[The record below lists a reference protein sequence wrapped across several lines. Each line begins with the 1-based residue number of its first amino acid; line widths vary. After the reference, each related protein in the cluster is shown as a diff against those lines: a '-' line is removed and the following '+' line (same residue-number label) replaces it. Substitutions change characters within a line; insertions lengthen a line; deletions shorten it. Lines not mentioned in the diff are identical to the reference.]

1 MEMKLEVFKETINRL
16 KEQNESIDRA
26 YKAGIDLINFLD
38 PIESAVSHL
47 IGSIYGIE
55 GKEVFDWW
63 CYEKEWGTRKDFNMT
78 DREGNV
84 MCETIEDLHTWLEE
98 NASNDYIL
106 PRRLSDEE
114 REEAIKIAFGFGA

>member
-1 MEMKLEVFKETINRL
+1 MKLEVFKETINRL